1 LGAIKTFCSTHWLRL
16 ALTLILSLVCLNS
29 WVMSPPGLTQLP
41 AVGSAAVEGST
52 QSSSID
58 QLRQQQQQ
66 LDRQRSQIRTQHDRV
81 RSQEQN
87 AQNRLSGLKDNI
99 QVTAAQIAQNEQ
111 QLQDASQRLLQIQS
125 ELAQSEK
132 AYQARQFA
140 TVARLHFLQRQ
151 QGKRGWAVLLQ
162 SRNLNDFLDRRRQL
176 KLVYQADRKILA
188 GLKAASD
195 DVNRRRHRLETQ
207 KNQIALLT
215 EELQAQKA
223 EYQAQAET
231 QQSLVDR
238 LRQDRRALEA
248 AETQLDRDSAS
259 ITLLIRQRLPIRD
272 RVIFRGTGQLGF
284 PSDAPVTSAFG
295 MRIHPILG
303 YQRFHAGIDFGA
315 AYGSTIQAAD
325 SGTVIFAGWYGGY
338 GRAVIIDH
346 GNSLTTLYGHTS
358 QIYVTEGETVARGQA
373 IAAVGSTGFSTGP
386 HLHFEVRLN
395 GEPVNPLNYL

>member
-1 LGAIKTFCSTHWLRL
+1 M
-16 ALTLILSLVCLNS
+16 LILSLVCLSS
-29 WVMSPPGLTQLP
+29 WVMSSPGLTQPP
-41 AVGSAAVEGST
+41 AIRPTPVGSATRPSSVE
-52 QSSSID
+52 

-66 LDRQRSQIRTQHDRV
+66 IEQQRSQIRTQHDRL
-81 RSQEQN
+81 RNLEQN
-87 AQNRLSGLKDNI
+87 AQSRLSGLKDNI

-111 QLQDASQRLLQIQS
+111 QLRDASQRLLQIQS

-132 AYQARQFA
+132 TYEARQFT

-162 SRNLNDFLDRRRQL
+162 SQNLNDFLDRRRQL
-176 KLVYQADRKILA
+176 KLVYHADRKILA
-188 GLKAASD
+188 ELKTASD
-195 DVNRRRHRLETQ
+195 DVNRRRNRLENQ

-223 EYQAQAET
+223 EYQAQADT

-238 LRQDRRALEA
+238 LQQDRRALEA
-248 AETQLDRDSAS
+248 AETQLEQDSNS
-259 ITLLIRQRLPIRD
+259 VTLLIRQRLSILD
-272 RVIFRGTGQLGF
+272 RTIFRGTGQFSF
-284 PSDAPVTSAFG
+284 PSDAAITSIFG
-295 MRIHPILG
+295 MRMHPILG
-303 YQRFHAGIDFGA
+303 YRRFHAGIDFGA
-315 AYGSTIQAAD
+315 AYGGTIRSAD

-358 QIYVTEGETVARGQA
+358 QIYVTEGETVERGQA

-386 HLHFEVRLN
+386 HLHFEVRYN